1 MSLRWRHA
9 SYALMLLACVATA
22 LAGAYL
28 TVRAFATTVEP
39 FTLGTVSVTAAPAR
53 DGRVDVYVP
62 IVDWGVRASPYDA
75 PLAVELRFRS
85 LDRDE
90 ALAAL
95 RSGTAAR
102 ERLAAIRT
110 ELAEVGRGALR
121 RAALL
126 GLAGGI
132 GGGLLGGAV
141 VGAALHRRRWLAFGA
156 GVGLL
161 VPVTFVAIVL
171 ATLREVDYEAFERP
185 TFYAHGSELPRL
197 LSFSGQL
204 LTAGESYTESYEEAL
219 AGLANLVAFAPE
231 GGAPPTSTTS
241 FVLASDLH
249 GNSLV
254 LPVLAEYAEEKTV
267 FLAGDFTLLGTT
279 VESSLAPRVGRLG
292 SEVVAVS
299 GNHDSRPFMLALVR
313 AGATVLTRDGR
324 LLPDGS
330 AGGDPVVEI
339 DGLAVAGY
347 DDPLEGESA
356 RVEERP
362 LELSDEE
369 FAEASLEFVAWFEG
383 LPERPDVVL
392 VHQHGLAHALLAAL
406 PEEDTEPLLILTGHD
421 HEQHLHEEGAAV
433 LVDGGTV
440 GAGGPFAIGVQSV
453 GFAEVHLTGTG
464 DPRAVDLIAVEPL
477 SGNARASRTALG
489 AALLEE

>member
-1 MSLRWRHA
+1 MDLRWRHGG
-9 SYALMLLACVATA
+9 YVALLLACAASA

-28 TVRAFATTVEP
+28 TVRAFAATVEP
-39 FTLGTVSVTAAPAR
+39 FSLGTVSVRGAPAW
-53 DGRVDVYVP
+53 DGSVDVYVP
-62 IVDWGVRASPYDA
+62 IVDWGVRAAPYEA
-75 PLAVELRFRS
+75 PIAIELRFRS

-95 RSGTAAR
+95 RSGTAAE
-102 ERLAAIRT
+102 ERLAAIRS

-126 GLAGGI
+126 GIAGGI

-141 VGAALHRRRWLAFGA
+141 VGAALHRRRWLGLGA

-161 VPVTFVAIVL
+161 VPVAFLGIVL
-171 ATLREVDYEAFERP
+171 GTLRNVDYTAFERP
-185 TFYAHGSELPRL
+185 TFYAHGRELPRL
-197 LSFSGQL
+197 LSFSGQI
-204 LTAGESYTESYEEAL
+204 LTAGETYTESYEQAL
-219 AGLANLVAFAPE
+219 AGLANLVAFASE
-231 GGAPPTSTTS
+231 GGAPATSATS

-254 LPVLAEYAEEKTV
+254 LPVLEEYTEGKTV
-267 FLAGDFTLLGTT
+267 FLAGDHTLLGTT
-279 VESSLAPRVGRLG
+279 VESSLAPRIERLG
-292 SEVVAVS
+292 REVVAVS
-299 GNHDSRPFMLALVR
+299 GNHDSRPFMLDLVG
-313 AGATVLTRDGR
+313 AGATVLTREGR
-324 LLPDGS
+324 LLADGS
-330 AGGDPVVEI
+330 TDGERVVEI

-362 LELSDEE
+362 LELTESE
-369 FAEASLEFVAWFEG
+369 FAAATLEFVAWFEE

-392 VHQHGLAHALLAAL
+392 VHQHGLAHALLDAL
-406 PEEDTEPLLILTGHD
+406 PEEDTDPLLILTGHD
-421 HEQHLHEEGAAV
+421 HEQHLHQDGAAV

-453 GFAEVHLTGTG
+453 GFAEIHLTVTG

-477 SGNARASRTALG
+477 SGNARASRTSLAPLP
-489 AALLEE
+489 LEE

>member
-9 SYALMLLACVATA
+9 SYALMLVGCVAA
-22 LAGAYL
+22 AVAGAYL

-39 FTLGTVSVTAAPAR
+39 FTLGTVSVKGAPAL

-62 IVDWGVRASPYDA
+62 IVDWGVRASPYEA
-75 PLAVELRFRS
+75 PVAVELRFRS

-90 ALAAL
+90 AFAAL

-102 ERLAAIRT
+102 ESLAAIRT
-110 ELAEVGRGALR
+110 ELAEAGRSALR

-126 GLAGGI
+126 GVAGGL

-161 VPVTFVAIVL
+161 VPVTFVGIVL

-204 LTAGESYTESYEEAL
+204 LTAGESYTESYEQAL
-219 AGLANLVAFAPE
+219 VGLANLVAFASA
-231 GGAPPTSTTS
+231 GGAPPTSTKS

-254 LPVLAEYAEEKTV
+254 LPVLAEYAEGRTV
-267 FLAGDFTLLGTT
+267 FLVGDFALLGTA
-279 VESSLAPRVGRLG
+279 VESSLAPGVGRLG

-324 LLPDGS
+324 LLADGS
-330 AGGDPVVEI
+330 VDGDPVVEI

-356 RVEERP
+356 RVEDRP
-362 LELSDEE
+362 LELSDDA

-383 LPERPDVVL
+383 LPERPDLVL
-392 VHQHGLAHALLAAL
+392 VHQHGLAHALLEAL
-406 PEEDTEPLLILTGHD
+406 AGDVADPLLILTGHD

-489 AALLEE
+489 AALFEE